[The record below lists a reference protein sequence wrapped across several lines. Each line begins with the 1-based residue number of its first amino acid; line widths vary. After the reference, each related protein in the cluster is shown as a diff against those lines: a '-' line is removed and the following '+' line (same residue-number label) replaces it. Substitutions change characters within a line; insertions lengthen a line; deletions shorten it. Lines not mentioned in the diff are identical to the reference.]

1 MDYQANHQ
9 IWIGA
14 NCYLDLFRETLV
26 RGGLPIA
33 LSRTQFLL
41 FHLLA
46 QNLGQS
52 VSLPDLII
60 YARGDEYF
68 SKDNSTFS
76 STGSATNWRR
86 ILRNHSTC
94 CLFEGWGMFYTLIK
108 VRVVR
113 GGGLRCG
120 EGVLHRTIFLICY
133 MTIEY
138 SYVSWYF

>member
-41 FHLLA
+41 LHLLA
-46 QNLGQS
+46 QNLGQP
-52 VSLPDLII
+52 VSYQDLII

-68 SKDNSTFS
+68 SKDELYVFINRIRHKLEKNSKKPQYLLS
-76 STGSATNWRR
+76 
-86 ILRNHSTC
+86 
-94 CLFEGWGMFYTLIK
+94 
-108 VRVVR
+108 VR
-113 GGGLRCG
+113 GVGY
-120 EGVLHRTIFLICY
+120 VLYTDQG
-133 MTIEY
+133 
-138 SYVSWYF
+138 